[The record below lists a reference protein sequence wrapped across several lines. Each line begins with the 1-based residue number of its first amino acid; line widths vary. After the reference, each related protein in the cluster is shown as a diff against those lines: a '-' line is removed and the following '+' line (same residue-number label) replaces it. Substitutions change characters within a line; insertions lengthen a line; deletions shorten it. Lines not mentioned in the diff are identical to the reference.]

1 MLFNF
6 RDKTRKT
13 YTKFNLAAAHAL
25 SVERK
30 REREREREREK
41 VYAT

>member
-13 YTKFNLAAAHAL
+13 YTKFNLAAAHAM
-25 SVERK
+25 SV
-30 REREREREREK
+30 ERERERESKSEIE
-41 VYAT
+41 